1 MRTFLANVAL
11 LPQGWAE
18 NVLIEVGPSGNIAG
32 VTPDQPAPNAERID
46 GIVIPGMIDLHS
58 HAFQRALAG
67 LTQRLGADEASFWT
81 WRDRM
86 YELAGRITPD
96 DQRAIAAQL
105 YVELLKGGYTS
116 VVEFHY
122 LHHRPDGGPYDDPAT
137 MSLAIHEAARD
148 AGIALTLLPVV
159 YMQAGVDG
167 SPLAG
172 AQRRFAL
179 DPDGWQR
186 LAEALDRHFAD
197 DPDRK
202 LGLAVHSVRAVP
214 QSAIGAV
221 VSAAHA
227 RPGPLPIHVHLAE
240 QPKEVRDCLER
251 FGRRPWQLLLDSA
264 EVDHSW
270 CLVHGTHLTEEE
282 IVAVAERQAVIGLCP
297 STEADLGDGIFP
309 LPTLLS
315 QDGLYGIG
323 SDSNM
328 QTDAAGEL
336 RLLEQ
341 GQRLT
346 LLRRVA
352 VATETAPHC
361 GAALWSAALL
371 GGARAAGRPIGRLAP
386 GFRADL
392 VVLDPEHPSL
402 VGRSGDLLL
411 DAHLFAPGSAV
422 RDVMVAGTWRVRA
435 GHHPAQAGIE
445 QSYVR
450 TLRRLLS

>member
-1 MRTFLANVAL
+1 F
-11 LPQGWAE
+11 
-18 NVLIEVGPSGNIAG
+18 
-32 VTPDQPAPNAERID
+32 
-46 GIVIPGMIDLHS
+46 
-58 HAFQRALAG
+58 
-67 LTQRLGADEASFWT
+67 
-81 WRDRM
+81 
-86 YELAGRITPD
+86 AGRITPD

-137 MSLAIHEAARD
+137 MSLAIDEAARD

-167 SPLAG
+167 SPLAC

-186 LAEALDRHFAD
+186 LAEPLDRHFAD

-202 LGLAVHSVRAVP
+202 LGLAIHSVRAVP
-214 QSAIGAV
+214 QPAIGAAV
-221 VSAAHA
+221 AAARA

-240 QPKEVRDCLER
+240 QPREVRDCLER
-251 FGRRPWQLLLDSA
+251 FGRRPWQLLLDCA
-264 EVDHSW
+264 DVDHSW

-282 IVAVAERQAVIGLCP
+282 IAAVAERQAVIGLCP
-297 STEADLGDGIFP
+297 TTEADLGDGVFP
-309 LPTLLS
+309 LPDFLAH
-315 QDGLYGIG
+315 DGLYGIG

-341 GQRLT
+341 SQRLT
-346 LLRRVA
+346 QLRRA
-352 VATETAPHC
+352 VAASEAMPHC
-361 GAALWSAALL
+361 GAALWSAALQ
-371 GGARAAGRPIGRLAP
+371 GGARAAGRPVGRLAP

-402 VGRSGDLLL
+402 VGRSRDLAL

-422 RDVMVAGTWRVRA
+422 RDVMVAGAWRVRA
-435 GHHPAQAGIE
+435 GEHLAQAAIE
-445 QSYVR
+445 RSYAHS
-450 TLRRLLS
+450 LRRLLS